1 MPAVDV
7 GKSVSRVGGKAQR
20 AAYRGVTVDLKLS
33 YAQFEELET
42 FARFGARLDDDTLKI
57 IEHGKRIRACLMQ
70 PEFAPVSMAA
80 QITVLVA
87 LTADLFDDIALVQ
100 MPAAEK
106 AVRDAAVDISDE
118 LIERLESAKK
128 LNEEDKA
135 TILKLAQQALTE
147 FLAGAEGENSDL
159 EKNSLEKKNPGNF
172 S

>member
-1 MPAVDV
+1 M
-7 GKSVSRVGGKAQR
+7 
-20 AAYRGVTVDLKLS
+20 
-33 YAQFEELET
+33 
-42 FARFGARLDDDTLKI
+42 KI
-57 IEHGKRIRACLMQ
+57 
-70 PEFAPVSMAA
+70 V
-80 QITVLVA
+80 
-87 LTADLFDDIALVQ
+87 DLFDDIALVQ

-106 AVRDAAVDISDE
+106 TVRDAAVDISDE

-159 EKNSLEKKNPGNF
+159 ENNSLEKKNPGNF